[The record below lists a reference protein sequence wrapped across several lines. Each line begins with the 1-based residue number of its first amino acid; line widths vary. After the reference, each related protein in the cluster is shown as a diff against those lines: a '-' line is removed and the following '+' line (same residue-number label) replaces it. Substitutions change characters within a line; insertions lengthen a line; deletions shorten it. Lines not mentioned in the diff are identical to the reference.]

1 MCSIASTSPVP
12 DLQSLSAALPET
24 VKRRDPVPREGGD
37 EKMGERVTEPVPAE
51 VSAPVPA
58 PVLELPS
65 APQPEDGLPV
75 ESQTSAPQPEQRLP
89 VKSQTSGGREGKPAP
104 GKSVDEKTTSRGRKK
119 REEASKET
127 APKEKS
133 RGKTA
138 TAPAEAPAPAHEPA
152 PVPESTPVEE
162 PAPTPEPAP
171 VAAPALAPVPE
182 LAPAPAPVSVP
193 VPAPVLELPSAPQ
206 PEDGLPVESQ
216 TSAPQPEQRLPVESQ
231 TSGGREGK
239 PAPGG
244 GGDEKITS
252 RGRKKRE
259 EASKE
264 TAPIEKSGGK
274 TAAEDQATR
283 EKGAKELARLNQ
295 KADMLIEA
303 AQRKMITDFF
313 SQQNAGQRE
322 LLQREALPDEEFKAE
337 VERLGQIKE
346 VKDRMLE
353 AAKKIGRSI
362 GVSIREGVENAGRG
376 ECLFETVS
384 SQILER
390 KSEDGR
396 KFQFLINKYGKDFF
410 TPKNL
415 RAGTVALLENNPH
428 ALQYFN
434 WTPEGLGSQET
445 LSPEQRRAE
454 FQKQLEALKK
464 DGQYAYAAGDL
475 LLPGL
480 SAYLGLN
487 ITLIGTSAQTSPLT
501 LFRPKVLGGD
511 ESLCI
516 ITPPILL
523 AFDDMALHYEDFWP
537 EDEKSE
543 SMLMAATRRVMEGG
557 QWPQTSEAQE
567 TTRQGTSGATS
578 QTTSSA
584 ATSSTEKAAA
594 EKVAPERAAAER
606 TQEEKA
612 AVEKAA
618 REKAGAERVA
628 AEKIQEEKATVEKA
642 TAEEAARKKAAAERI
657 GAKKAQEVEKAGTA
671 EEAAT
676 EKTAAGGIVEK
687 KALAEKSRTTPRAT
701 TSVSKRKTVALGRI
715 TVYKFNNPGF
725 SYLCWINHPTQVLLL
740 STKADL
746 ERELL
751 DVTEQPPH
759 LPETRNLV
767 KILLEIFTKA
777 EEVQNLDRLRKI
789 LQASGLKVKTD
800 GTGAALECFRTLVK
814 TLKKEAPGS
823 VQQFESITKLMHIG
837 GPCPTEGCNG
847 SILSN
852 TVVKKKDIVIID
864 HKRFCDGQHIQH
876 AINRYTK
883 GSERGRKCT
892 NNCSVKIKKK
902 VEFTKTPELFL
913 VEVHDQRV
921 RTTAMEVMLGGF
933 RYHPIA
939 VVHHLPPSGPDGIGH
954 HFSSLFDEKRNQWWR
969 INDYG
974 RENWRQAV
982 DNLEDVFNYLGFLV
996 YKKDSP
1002 QPHADW
1008 SPSPL
1013 PLPPSPPASQPGP
1026 VIDLT
1031 QDLSSCSPSTT
1042 STSITG

>member
-1 MCSIASTSPVP
+1 MYREPERAVEAPVP
-12 DLQSLSAALPET
+12 VLA
-24 VKRRDPVPREGGD
+24 PVPTPVSAEAAAPQLGQLGVKLPARDQGSADLGRTPDGRGEPAPRDSGD
-37 EKMGERVTEPVPAE
+37 EKMPEQVGVPYLGELSTPELAQVP
-51 VSAPVPA
+51 P
-58 PVLELPS
+58 LPS
-65 APQPEDGLPV
+65 APQPEEGLPV
-75 ESQTSAPQPEQRLP
+75 ESQTSA
-89 VKSQTSGGREGKPAP
+89 SGEGKPAP
-104 GKSVDEKTTSRGRKK
+104 GAGV
-119 REEASKET
+119 
-127 APKEKS
+127 
-133 RGKTA
+133 
-138 TAPAEAPAPAHEPA
+138 
-152 PVPESTPVEE
+152 
-162 PAPTPEPAP
+162 
-171 VAAPALAPVPE
+171 
-182 LAPAPAPVSVP
+182 
-193 VPAPVLELPSAPQ
+193 
-206 PEDGLPVESQ
+206 
-216 TSAPQPEQRLPVESQ
+216 
-231 TSGGREGK
+231 
-239 PAPGG
+239 
-244 GGDEKITS
+244 DEKITS

-892 NNCSVKIKKK
+892 NNCSVKIKKE